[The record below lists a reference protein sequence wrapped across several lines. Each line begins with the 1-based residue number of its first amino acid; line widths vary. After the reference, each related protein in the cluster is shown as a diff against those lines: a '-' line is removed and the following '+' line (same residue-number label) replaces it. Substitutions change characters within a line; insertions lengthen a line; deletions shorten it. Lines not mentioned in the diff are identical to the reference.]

1 MKTAEEILNEK
12 EQKLISIDPDTIVQ
26 EAVNLMVENN
36 IGAMLIKENELITGI
51 FTERDLLRLTAREDF
66 DPKTAMIRDHM
77 TTNLL
82 FANHDTPLYQ
92 LQDTVLGKRCRH
104 LLIVKEGKYI
114 GLLSSGDLTRASLN
128 EKSQELSSVSWD
140 YYENWRWKKKK

>member
-12 EQKLISIDPDTIVQ
+12 EQKLISISPDTTIQ

-36 IGAMLIKENELITGI
+36 IGAMLIKENDIITGI

-66 DPKTAMIRDHM
+66 DPKAASIRDHM

-82 FANHDTPLYQ
+82 FANHDTALHQ

-104 LLIVKEGKYI
+104 LLVVKDGEYI
-114 GLLSSGDLTRASLN
+114 GLLSAGDLTRASLN